1 MRAFITGAG
10 GYVGEAIIRA
20 FAAAGHEATG
30 LYHSSESEERVRA
43 AGARPIRGDV
53 GEQGDWLADAADH
66 DVVVHAAFDY
76 EAPIETD
83 LAAID
88 GILSV
93 VGGRLQN
100 RHVIYTSGCW
110 VLGDTGPEP
119 ADEDA
124 PVDHPAAVVAWRP
137 AHERQVLQSADETLQ
152 TSVVRPGMV
161 YGGSGGL
168 VSRLF
173 ETAAGSGAAEHVG
186 DGENRWSLV
195 HRDDLGRL
203 YVKIAEGRE
212 GGVFH
217 GVDGAP
223 VEVREAARAASEAAG
238 AGGRTRAVPIEEARE
253 SMGPMA
259 DALVLDQAL
268 VGRRSGE
275 IGWAP
280 ERPSFAEA
288 VESAWGEWEEAVR
301 TRA

>member
-1 MRAFITGAG
+1 MRVFITGAG
-10 GYVGEAIIRA
+10 GYVGEAIVRA
-20 FAAAGHEATG
+20 FAAAGHETTG
-30 LYHSSESEERVRA
+30 LYHSAESEERVRA
-43 AGARPIRGDV
+43 AGAEPIRGDV
-53 GEQGDWLADAADH
+53 GERGDWLEAAPDH
-66 DVVVHAAFDY
+66 DVVIHAAFDY
-76 EAPIETD
+76 DAPVETD

-88 GILSV
+88 GILSA
-93 VGGRLQN
+93 VGDRIQN

-119 ADEDA
+119 ADEDTA
-124 PVDHPAAVVAWRP
+124 IDHPAAVVAWRP
-137 AHERQVLQSADETLQ
+137 SHERQVLQSADETFR

-161 YGGSGGL
+161 YGGRGGL

-203 YVKIAEGRE
+203 YVKIAEERE

-223 VEVREAARAASEAAG
+223 VRVRDAACAAAEAAG
-238 AGGRTRAVPIEEARE
+238 AEGRTRAVPIEEARE
-253 SMGPMA
+253 SLGPLA

-268 VGRRSGE
+268 IGRRSAE

-280 ERPSFAEA
+280 ERASFVVAA
-288 VESAWGEWEEAVR
+288 ESAWREWEEGVR
-301 TRA
+301 TPA